1 MRYDTIDPKM
11 VRLWKKRLLVGG
23 ALVLGLGIA
32 GCGAGAYG
40 VYALGKHISTR
51 VDVGTI
57 GAALPTVNDI
67 SLGPVTGTVLAVVSD
82 WAAASIASGD
92 VNSVKQGLACVD
104 ALGGPD
110 AGVILDTLA
119 SKATNASAADA
130 MRRVSSELAKGG
142 ESRPASCITFLA
154 G

>member
-1 MRYDTIDPKM
+1 MRYDTIDSKM

-23 ALVLGLGIA
+23 ALILGLGIA
-32 GCGAGAYG
+32 GCGAGAYSL
-40 VYALGKHISTR
+40 YALGRHLSTG

-57 GAALPTVNDI
+57 REALPTVNEV
-67 SLGPVTGTVLAVVSD
+67 SFGPVAGTVLAVASD
-82 WAAASIASGD
+82 WAATSIASGD
-92 VNSVKQGLACVD
+92 ANSVKHGLACVD

-110 AGVILDTLA
+110 AGRILDALA
-119 SKATNASAADA
+119 SKATNTSAADA

-142 ESRPASCITFLA
+142 KSRPASCVTFLA